1 MADGQLP
8 WFESRYHRIFHSTHN
23 LLPTDQQLQ
32 ILIQKGL
39 RIGKQSFFH
48 NLLMIPLHVN
58 CFMTPVTEVYIH
70 DSWKS
75 KRLKERQLY
84 QRFKRYM
91 YGLFLNH
98 ADQLAKN
105 YNSACVWRVSEIL
118 AHA

>member
-1 MADGQLP
+1 MAQRSNCTWTDTMMAEGQPP

-75 KRLKERQLY
+75 K
-84 QRFKRYM
+84 
-91 YGLFLNH
+91 G
-98 ADQLAKN
+98 
-105 YNSACVWRVSEIL
+105 
-118 AHA
+118 